1 MKYVTDKFKNKGDY
15 EDIKVFDKA
24 HDKDPDPE
32 KRTGCSF
39 DDFIA
44 LKGKKNIGEGMD
56 KIIAR
61 LADENTDLKGVIDIA
76 HFNDEKKLGSGKE
89 MVDKLT
95 DLISIFQR
103 PELDF
108 SKNKAE
114 GDDIIGDA
122 YEYLMRKFATES
134 GKSKGQFYTP
144 AEVSRILANVVGISR
159 CTDSSATVCDP
170 ACGSGSLLIR
180 AIDAAPFPIM
190 GYGQEKESTTAGL
203 AKMNAVLHRKAEI
216 TIKSGNTFSNPQYLD
231 KSDNSIL
238 ERFNYIVANPPFSM
252 KNWRD
257 GIAGKEYGRFEGY
270 GDMPPEKNGD
280 YAWLMHILKALKSNG
295 KAAVILPHGV
305 LFRGNAEA
313 TIREAIIKKHWI
325 KGIISLPAN
334 LFYGTGIAACV
345 LVIDKEGAAN
355 RQGIFMIDASHGYV
369 KDGNKNRLRER
380 DIYRIITTFNEQI
393 TTDPKYARFVLND
406 EIEKK
411 NEYNLNIT
419 RYIDSTDPEDIQDI
433 YAHIHGGIP
442 AVDIDGLK
450 KYWGVFPSLKTELLT
465 AISEKYYNLNVE
477 HENIRQTIYKNAEF
491 SEYGEKLDD
500 AFAAWKSKE
509 YPALS
514 TLDEDVSARELIAS
528 LAEAILIEFE
538 NLTLIDKYDVYQ
550 VLLAYWNEVMNDDV
564 SLIISEPDGYA
575 NARATDNI
583 EEEITSGKK
592 KGEMKITGWEG
603 RLIPKNIVIDAFF
616 REEKNAIEEAE
627 NVAAETESQLSDLIE
642 SADEDSSL
650 ADVAEN
656 GKVKAKDIEAKIAE
670 LTQHVETEETIEL
683 VNLLELL
690 PMQKKRL
697 QAYLVGHPLCK
708 SVVNEKGNVTKTA
721 IVDRLTII
729 RTVES
734 IPESLQEDVNQLK
747 EALELCGKVSE
758 YNKIVKDLYQ
768 ALDEKCRARYETLT
782 DDEILDLL
790 VNRKWFNSIFSGI
803 SDLYAAISHHLTNRI
818 IELAER
824 YESTLP
830 QLDQWFDVKTRG
842 LSSRAKAKLKEKWG
856 TMQKVYS
863 SRSRLEKVAWDIIQD
878 FNMKPRLMDGNGNAI
893 LVADGIPTACKYYE
907 IFQQMGFKK
916 CAIISS
922 YTPNKGE
929 LRTDTVSDEDDTET
943 FLKYET
949 YLKMLGLDPSNLPNA
964 GSVQAKV
971 EEFEKEAKRKFVEE
985 PANMK
990 LLIVVAVVTGFEFA
1004 FACIGKLC
1012 GRRQNFVSPFQKLL
1026 FGNGVSTDIV
1036 TSWLENGHLNLIDVV
1051 DITEG
1056 FQCT

>member
-1 MKYVTDKFKNKGDY
+1 MAVKKTHLYSSLWASCDKLRGGMDSSEYKDYILTLLFMKYVTDKYKNKGKY
-15 EDIKVFDKA
+15 EDIKVFDKE
-24 HDKDPDPE
+24 HDPEPDVE

-61 LADENTDLKGVIDIA
+61 LADENSELKGVIDIA
-76 HFNDEKKLGSGKE
+76 HFNDEKKIGTGKE

-108 SKNKAE
+108 SKNQAD

-144 AEVSRILANVVGISR
+144 AEVSRILADVVGISR
-159 CTDSSATVCDP
+159 CTDTNASVCDP

-216 TIKSGNTFSNPQYLD
+216 IIKGGKSTFSDPQYLD
-231 KSDNSIL
+231 ADDNSKL
-238 ERFNYIVANPPFSM
+238 QRFDYIVANPPFSM

-270 GDMPPEKNGD
+270 GDTPPEKNGD
-280 YAWLMHILKALKSNG
+280 YAWLMHILKALKNNG

-313 TIREAIIKKHWI
+313 TIRENIIKKHWI

-355 RQGIFMIDASHGYV
+355 RQGIFMIDASRGYV

-393 TTDPKYARFVLND
+393 TTDPKYARFVPND

-419 RYIDSTDPEDIQDI
+419 RYIDSTEPEDIQDI

-442 AVDIDGLK
+442 AVDIDGLS
-450 KYWGVFPSLKTELLT
+450 KYWDVFPSLKSELLSV
-465 AISEKYYNLNVE
+465 ISDKYYSLNVK

-491 SEYGEKLDD
+491 SEYGEKLDK
-500 AFAAWKSKE
+500 AFSAWKDKE
-509 YPALS
+509 YPVLS
-514 TLDEDVSARELIAS
+514 SLDEDVSARELIVS
-528 LAEAILIEFE
+528 LAVDILAEFE
-538 NLTLIDKYDVYQ
+538 HLTLIDKYDVYQ
-550 VLLAYWNEVMNDDV
+550 VLLVYWNEIMNDDV

-583 EEEITSGKK
+583 EEEITQGKN

-603 RLIPKNIVIDAFF
+603 RLIPKTIVIDTFF

-627 NVAAETESQLSDLIE
+627 NVVAETELQLSNLIE
-642 SADEDSSL
+642 SADEESAL

-656 GKVKAKDIEAKIAE
+656 GKVKAKDIEAKIDE
-670 LTQHVETEETIEL
+670 LTSTIETDETIEL
-683 VNLLELL
+683 EIIRTNLQLVNT
-690 PMQKKRL
+690 KKRL
-697 QAYLVGHPLCK
+697 EAYLLGHPLCK
-708 SVVNEKGNVTKTA
+708 SAVNENGRITKA
-721 IVDRLTII
+721 SIDFRLRII

-734 IPESLQEDVNQLK
+734 IPKSLQEDVDQLK
-747 EALELCGKVSE
+747 AALALCGKISE
-758 YNKIVKDLYQ
+758 YNKVVKELNK
-768 ALDEKCRARYETLT
+768 ALDERCRARYEILT
-782 DDEILDLL
+782 DEEIMDLL
-790 VNRKWFNSIFSGI
+790 VNRKWFDKIFIGI
-803 SDLYAAISHHLTNRI
+803 ANLYSEVSHFLTNRI
-818 IELAER
+818 IELGER
-824 YESTLP
+824 YENTLP
-830 QLDQWFDVKTRG
+830 EIERDTALYESKVK
-842 LSSRAKAKLKEKWG
+842 AH
-856 TMQKVYS
+856 
-863 SRSRLEKVAWDIIQD
+863 LE
-878 FNMKPRLMDGNGNAI
+878 R
-893 LVADGIPTACKYYE
+893 
-907 IFQQMGFKK
+907 MGFK
-916 CAIISS
+916 
-922 YTPNKGE
+922 
-929 LRTDTVSDEDDTET
+929 
-943 FLKYET
+943 
-949 YLKMLGLDPSNLPNA
+949 
-964 GSVQAKV
+964 
-971 EEFEKEAKRKFVEE
+971 
-985 PANMK
+985 
-990 LLIVVAVVTGFEFA
+990 
-1004 FACIGKLC
+1004 
-1012 GRRQNFVSPFQKLL
+1012 
-1026 FGNGVSTDIV
+1026 
-1036 TSWLENGHLNLIDVV
+1036 W
-1051 DITEG
+1051 
-1056 FQCT
+1056 

>member
-1 MKYVTDKFKNKGDY
+1 MAVKKTQLYASLWASCDKLRGGMDSSEYKDYILTLLFMKYVTDKFKNKGAY

-24 HDKDPDPE
+24 HDKDPDPD

-39 DDFIA
+39 DDFIV

-216 TIKSGNTFSNPQYLD
+216 TIKSGNTFSNPRYLD
-231 KSDNSIL
+231 KSDNSVL
-238 ERFNYIVANPPFSM
+238 ERFDYIVANPPFSM

-280 YAWLMHILKALKSNG
+280 YAWLMHILKALKNNG

-355 RQGIFMIDASHGYV
+355 RQGIFMIDASRGYV

-393 TTDPKYARFVLND
+393 TTDPKYARFVPND

-442 AVDIDGLK
+442 AVDIEGLS
-450 KYWGVFPSLKTELLT
+450 KYWEVFPSLKTELLS
-465 AISEKYYNLNVE
+465 AISEKYYSLNVE
-477 HENIRQTIYKNAEF
+477 HDNIRQTIYKNAEF
-491 SEYGEKLDD
+491 SEYGEKLDE
-500 AFAAWKSKE
+500 AFAAWKVKE
-509 YPALS
+509 YPGLAS
-514 TLDEDVSARELIAS
+514 LDEDVSARELIVN
-528 LAEAILIEFE
+528 LAEDILAEFE
-538 NLTLIDKYDVYQ
+538 HLTLIDKYDVYQ

-583 EEEITSGKK
+583 EEAITQGKN
-592 KGEMKITGWEG
+592 KGEMKVTGWEG
-603 RLIPKNIVIDAFF
+603 RLIPKSIVIDAFF

-627 NVAAETESQLSDLIE
+627 NVVAETESMLSDLIE
-642 SADEDSSL
+642 SAEEESAL
-650 ADVAEN
+650 ADVSEN
-656 GKVKAKDIEAKIAE
+656 GKVKAKDIEAKIDE
-670 LTQHVETEETIEL
+670 LTSTIETEETIEL
-683 VNLLELL
+683 EVIRMDLHLVNT
-690 PMQKKRL
+690 KKRL
-697 QAYLVGHPLCK
+697 ESYLLGHPLCRRA
-708 SVVNEKGNVTKTA
+708 VNENGKITKA
-721 IVDRLTII
+721 SIDFRLRII
-729 RTVES
+729 RTEECV
-734 IPESLQEDVNQLK
+734 PESLQDDVNQLK
-747 EALELCGKVSE
+747 AALELCGKISD
-758 YNKIVKDLYQ
+758 YNKVVKELNK
-768 ALDEKCRARYETLT
+768 ALDEKCRARYESLT
-782 DDEILDLL
+782 DEEILNLL
-790 VNRKWFNSIFSGI
+790 VNKKWFDSIFTGI
-803 SDLYAAISHHLTNRI
+803 ADLYAAISHRLTNRI
-818 IELAER
+818 VELAER
-824 YESTLP
+824 YENTLP
-830 QLDQWFDVKTRG
+830 ELDKTTTEYETKVK
-842 LSSRAKAKLKEKWG
+842 AH
-856 TMQKVYS
+856 
-863 SRSRLEKVAWDIIQD
+863 LE
-878 FNMKPRLMDGNGNAI
+878 R
-893 LVADGIPTACKYYE
+893 
-907 IFQQMGFKK
+907 MGFK
-916 CAIISS
+916 
-922 YTPNKGE
+922 
-929 LRTDTVSDEDDTET
+929 
-943 FLKYET
+943 
-949 YLKMLGLDPSNLPNA
+949 
-964 GSVQAKV
+964 
-971 EEFEKEAKRKFVEE
+971 
-985 PANMK
+985 
-990 LLIVVAVVTGFEFA
+990 
-1004 FACIGKLC
+1004 
-1012 GRRQNFVSPFQKLL
+1012 
-1026 FGNGVSTDIV
+1026 
-1036 TSWLENGHLNLIDVV
+1036 W
-1051 DITEG
+1051 
-1056 FQCT
+1056 

>member
-1 MKYVTDKFKNKGDY
+1 MAVKKTQLYASLWASCDKLRGGMDSSEYKDYILTLLFMKYVTDKFKNKGAY

-108 SKNKAE
+108 SRNKAE

-159 CTDSSATVCDP
+159 CTDTSATVCDP

-180 AIDAAPFPIM
+180 AIDAAPIPIM

-238 ERFNYIVANPPFSM
+238 ERFDYIVANPPFSM

-355 RQGIFMIDASHGYV
+355 RQGIFMIDASRGYV

-380 DIYRIITTFNEQI
+380 DIYRIITTFNQQI
-393 TTDPKYARFVLND
+393 TTDPKYARFIPND

-411 NEYNLNIT
+411 NGYNLNIT

-442 AVDIDGLK
+442 AVDIDGLS
-450 KYWGVFPSLKTELLT
+450 KYWEVFPSLKAELLT
-465 AISEKYYNLNVE
+465 AISEKYYSLNVE

-491 SEYGEKLDD
+491 SDYGEKLDE
-500 AFAAWKSKE
+500 AFAAWKAKE

-514 TLDEDVSARELIAS
+514 SLDEDVSARELIIS
-528 LAEAILIEFE
+528 LAEDILAEFE
-538 NLTLIDKYDVYQ
+538 HLTLIDKYDVYQ

-575 NARATDNI
+575 NARVTDNI
-583 EEEITSGKK
+583 EEEITQGKN
-592 KGEMKITGWEG
+592 KGEMKVTGWEG
-603 RLIPKNIVIDAFF
+603 RLIPKAIVIDTFF

-627 NVAAETESQLSDLIE
+627 NVVAETESQLSDLIE
-642 SADEDSSL
+642 SADEESAL

-656 GKVKAKDIEAKIAE
+656 GKVKTKDLEAKIEE
-670 LTQHVETEETIEL
+670 LTQYVETEETIEL
-683 VNLLELL
+683 ELLMDQL

-697 QAYLVGHPLCK
+697 QAYLVGHPRCK
-708 SVVNEKGNVTKTA
+708 SALTDKGTVNKSS
-721 IVDRLTII
+721 IMLRLLVI
-729 RTVES
+729 RTEEN
-734 IPESLQEDVNQLK
+734 IPESLQDDVNQLK
-747 EALELCGKVSE
+747 AALELCGMISD
-758 YNKIVKDLYQ
+758 YNKVVKDLNK
-768 ALDEKCRARYETLT
+768 ALDEKCRARYDSLT
-782 DDEILDLL
+782 HEEILELL
-790 VNRKWFNSIFSGI
+790 VNKKWFDSIFFGI
-803 SDLYAAISHHLTNRI
+803 ADLYAAISHHLTNRI
-818 IELAER
+818 IELADR
-824 YESTLP
+824 YEDTLP
-830 QLDQWFDVKTRG
+830 ELDKDTTENEAKVK
-842 LSSRAKAKLKEKWG
+842 SH
-856 TMQKVYS
+856 
-863 SRSRLEKVAWDIIQD
+863 LE
-878 FNMKPRLMDGNGNAI
+878 R
-893 LVADGIPTACKYYE
+893 
-907 IFQQMGFKK
+907 MGF
-916 CAIISS
+916 
-922 YTPNKGE
+922 E
-929 LRTDTVSDEDDTET
+929 
-943 FLKYET
+943 
-949 YLKMLGLDPSNLPNA
+949 
-964 GSVQAKV
+964 
-971 EEFEKEAKRKFVEE
+971 
-985 PANMK
+985 
-990 LLIVVAVVTGFEFA
+990 
-1004 FACIGKLC
+1004 
-1012 GRRQNFVSPFQKLL
+1012 
-1026 FGNGVSTDIV
+1026 
-1036 TSWLENGHLNLIDVV
+1036 W
-1051 DITEG
+1051 
-1056 FQCT
+1056 

>member
-1 MKYVTDKFKNKGDY
+1 
-15 EDIKVFDKA
+15 
-24 HDKDPDPE
+24 
-32 KRTGCSF
+32 
-39 DDFIA
+39 
-44 LKGKKNIGEGMD
+44 MD

-108 SKNKAE
+108 SRNKAE

-180 AIDAAPFPIM
+180 AVDAAPIPIM
-190 GYGQEKESTTAGL
+190 GFGQEKESTTAGL

-216 TIKSGNTFSNPQYLD
+216 IIKSGNTFSNPQYLD
-231 KSDNSIL
+231 RNDNSIL
-238 ERFNYIVANPPFSM
+238 ERFDYIVANPPFSM

-270 GDMPPEKNGD
+270 GDTPPEKNGD
-280 YAWLMHILKALKSNG
+280 YAWLMHILKALKTNG

-355 RQGIFMIDASHGYV
+355 RQGIFMIDASRGYV

-393 TTDPKYARFVLND
+393 TTDPKYARLVPND

-411 NEYNLNIT
+411 NGYNLNIT
-419 RYIDSTDPEDIQDI
+419 RYIDSIDPEDIQDI

-442 AVDIDGLK
+442 AVDIDSLS
-450 KYWGVFPSLKTELLT
+450 KYWDVFPSLKVELLT
-465 AISEKYYNLNVE
+465 AISEKYYSLNVE

-491 SEYGEKLDD
+491 SEYGEKLDE
-500 AFAAWKSKE
+500 AFAAWKTKE
-509 YPALS
+509 YPTLS
-514 TLDEDVSARELIAS
+514 SLDEDVSARELIVS
-528 LAEAILIEFE
+528 LAEDILAEFE
-538 NLTLIDKYDVYQ
+538 HLTLIDKYDVYQ

-583 EEEITSGKK
+583 EEEITQGKN
-592 KGEMKITGWEG
+592 KGEMKVTGWEG
-603 RLIPKNIVIDAFF
+603 RLIPKAIVIDAFF

-627 NVAAETESQLSDLIE
+627 NVVAETESLFSDLIE
-642 SADEDSSL
+642 SADEESAL

-656 GKVKAKDIEAKIAE
+656 GKVKAKDVEAKIEE

-683 VNLLELL
+683 DLLMNQL

-708 SVVNEKGNVTKTA
+708 SALTDKGTVNKSS
-721 IVDRLTII
+721 IMLRLLVI
-729 RTVES
+729 RTEES
-734 IPESLQEDVNQLK
+734 VPESLQDDVNQLRQ
-747 EALELCGKVSE
+747 ALDLCGKVSD
-758 YNKIVKDLYQ
+758 YNKVVKDLNK
-768 ALDEKCRARYETLT
+768 ALDEKCRARYDSLT
-782 DDEILDLL
+782 DEEILELL
-790 VNRKWFNSIFSGI
+790 VNKKWFDSIFAGI
-803 SDLYAAISHHLTNRI
+803 TDLYAAISHHLTNRI

-824 YESTLP
+824 YENTLP
-830 QLDQWFDVKTRG
+830 QLESDTTEYEAKVK
-842 LSSRAKAKLKEKWG
+842 SH
-856 TMQKVYS
+856 
-863 SRSRLEKVAWDIIQD
+863 LE
-878 FNMKPRLMDGNGNAI
+878 R
-893 LVADGIPTACKYYE
+893 
-907 IFQQMGFKK
+907 MGFKW
-916 CAIISS
+916 
-922 YTPNKGE
+922 E
-929 LRTDTVSDEDDTET
+929 
-943 FLKYET
+943 
-949 YLKMLGLDPSNLPNA
+949 
-964 GSVQAKV
+964 
-971 EEFEKEAKRKFVEE
+971 
-985 PANMK
+985 
-990 LLIVVAVVTGFEFA
+990 
-1004 FACIGKLC
+1004 
-1012 GRRQNFVSPFQKLL
+1012 
-1026 FGNGVSTDIV
+1026 
-1036 TSWLENGHLNLIDVV
+1036 
-1051 DITEG
+1051 
-1056 FQCT
+1056 

>member
-1 MKYVTDKFKNKGDY
+1 MAVKKTQLYASLWASCDKLRGGMDSSEYKDYILTLMFMKYVTDKFKNKGAY

-108 SKNKAE
+108 SRNKAE

-180 AIDAAPFPIM
+180 AIDAAPIPIM

-238 ERFNYIVANPPFSM
+238 ERFDYIVANPPFSM

-257 GIAGKEYGRFEGY
+257 GLKEYGRFEGY
-270 GDMPPEKNGD
+270 GDTPPEKNGD
-280 YAWLMHILKALKSNG
+280 YAWLMHILKTLKSNG

-355 RQGIFMIDASHGYV
+355 RQGIFMIDASRGYV

-393 TTDPKYARFVLND
+393 TTDPKYARFVPND

-442 AVDIDGLK
+442 AVDINSLS
-450 KYWGVFPSLKTELLT
+450 KYWDVFPSLKTELLT
-465 AISEKYYNLNVE
+465 AISEKYYSLNVE

-500 AFAAWKSKE
+500 AFAEWKTKE

-514 TLDEDVSARELIAS
+514 TLDEDVSAKELIVS
-528 LAEAILIEFE
+528 LAEDILAEFE
-538 NLTLIDKYDVYQ
+538 HLTLIDKYDVYQ

-627 NVAAETESQLSDLIE
+627 NVATETESQLLDLIE
-642 SADEDSSL
+642 SADEESAL

-656 GKVKAKDIEAKIAE
+656 GKVKVKDIEAKIAE

-683 VNLLELL
+683 EVILMDLHLVNT
-690 PMQKKRL
+690 KKRL
-697 QAYLVGHPLCK
+697 EAYLVGHPLCK
-708 SVVNEKGNVTKTA
+708 SAVNENGKITKSS
-721 IVDRLTII
+721 IEYRLSVI
-729 RTVES
+729 RTEES
-734 IPESLQEDVNQLK
+734 VPEDLQDDVNQLK
-747 EALELCGKVSE
+747 MALELSNKISE
-758 YNKIVKDLYQ
+758 YNKIVKELYQ

-782 DDEILDLL
+782 DEEIIDLL
-790 VNRKWFNSIFSGI
+790 VNRKWFDSIFSGI
-803 SDLYAAISHHLTNRI
+803 SDLYAAISHRLTNRI
-818 IELAER
+818 VELAER

-830 QLDQWFDVKTRG
+830 ELSTDTAEYETKVK
-842 LSSRAKAKLKEKWG
+842 SH
-856 TMQKVYS
+856 
-863 SRSRLEKVAWDIIQD
+863 LE
-878 FNMKPRLMDGNGNAI
+878 R
-893 LVADGIPTACKYYE
+893 
-907 IFQQMGFKK
+907 MGF
-916 CAIISS
+916 
-922 YTPNKGE
+922 E
-929 LRTDTVSDEDDTET
+929 
-943 FLKYET
+943 
-949 YLKMLGLDPSNLPNA
+949 
-964 GSVQAKV
+964 
-971 EEFEKEAKRKFVEE
+971 
-985 PANMK
+985 
-990 LLIVVAVVTGFEFA
+990 
-1004 FACIGKLC
+1004 
-1012 GRRQNFVSPFQKLL
+1012 
-1026 FGNGVSTDIV
+1026 
-1036 TSWLENGHLNLIDVV
+1036 W
-1051 DITEG
+1051 
-1056 FQCT
+1056 

>member
-1 MKYVTDKFKNKGDY
+1 
-15 EDIKVFDKA
+15 
-24 HDKDPDPE
+24 
-32 KRTGCSF
+32 
-39 DDFIA
+39 
-44 LKGKKNIGEGMD
+44 MD

-76 HFNDEKKLGSGKE
+76 YFNDEKKLGSGKE

-108 SKNKAE
+108 SRNKAE

-159 CTDSSATVCDP
+159 CTDTSATVCDP

-180 AIDAAPFPIM
+180 AIDAAPIPIM

-238 ERFNYIVANPPFSM
+238 ERFDYIVANPPFSM

-270 GDMPPEKNGD
+270 GDTPPEKNGD

-355 RQGIFMIDASHGYV
+355 RQGIFMIDASRGYV

-393 TTDPKYARFVLND
+393 TTDPKYARFVPND

-442 AVDIDGLK
+442 AVDIDSLS
-450 KYWGVFPSLKTELLT
+450 KYWEVFPSLKAELLT
-465 AISEKYYNLNVE
+465 AISDKYYSLNVE

-491 SEYGEKLDD
+491 SEYGEKLDE

-509 YPALS
+509 YSVLS
-514 TLDEDVSARELIAS
+514 ALDEDVSARELIVS
-528 LAEAILIEFE
+528 LAEDILAEFE
-538 NLTLIDKYDVYQ
+538 HLTLIDKYDVYQ

-583 EEEITSGKK
+583 EEEITQGKN
-592 KGEMKITGWEG
+592 KGEMKVTGWEG
-603 RLIPKNIVIDAFF
+603 RLIPKALVIDAFF

-627 NVAAETESQLSDLIE
+627 NVVAETESLLSDLVE
-642 SADEDSSL
+642 SADEESAL

-656 GKVKAKDIEAKIAE
+656 GKVKAKDLEAKIEE

-683 VNLLELL
+683 ELLMDQL

-697 QAYLVGHPLCK
+697 QAYLVGHPLCE
-708 SVVNEKGNVTKTA
+708 SALTEKGTVTKSS
-721 IVDRLTII
+721 IMLRLFII

-734 IPESLQEDVNQLK
+734 VPESLQDDVNQLRQ
-747 EALELCGKVSE
+747 ALDLCGKVSD
-758 YNKIVKDLYQ
+758 YNKIVKELNK
-768 ALDEKCRARYETLT
+768 ALDEKCRARYDSLT
-782 DDEILDLL
+782 NEEIIDLL
-790 VNRKWFNSIFSGI
+790 VNKKWFDSIFSGI
-803 SDLYAAISHHLTNRI
+803 ADLYAAISHCLTSRI

-824 YESTLP
+824 YENTLP
-830 QLDQWFDVKTRG
+830 ELDKDTTEYEAKVK
-842 LSSRAKAKLKEKWG
+842 SH
-856 TMQKVYS
+856 
-863 SRSRLEKVAWDIIQD
+863 LE
-878 FNMKPRLMDGNGNAI
+878 R
-893 LVADGIPTACKYYE
+893 
-907 IFQQMGFKK
+907 MGFKW
-916 CAIISS
+916 
-922 YTPNKGE
+922 E
-929 LRTDTVSDEDDTET
+929 
-943 FLKYET
+943 
-949 YLKMLGLDPSNLPNA
+949 
-964 GSVQAKV
+964 
-971 EEFEKEAKRKFVEE
+971 
-985 PANMK
+985 
-990 LLIVVAVVTGFEFA
+990 
-1004 FACIGKLC
+1004 
-1012 GRRQNFVSPFQKLL
+1012 
-1026 FGNGVSTDIV
+1026 
-1036 TSWLENGHLNLIDVV
+1036 
-1051 DITEG
+1051 
-1056 FQCT
+1056 

>member
-1 MKYVTDKFKNKGDY
+1 
-15 EDIKVFDKA
+15 
-24 HDKDPDPE
+24 
-32 KRTGCSF
+32 
-39 DDFIA
+39 
-44 LKGKKNIGEGMD
+44 MD

-76 HFNDEKKLGSGKE
+76 YFNDEKKLGSGKE

-108 SKNKAE
+108 SRNKAE

-159 CTDSSATVCDP
+159 CTDTSATVCDP

-180 AIDAAPFPIM
+180 AIDAAPIPIM

-238 ERFNYIVANPPFSM
+238 ERFDYIVANPPFSM

-270 GDMPPEKNGD
+270 GDTPPEKNGD

-355 RQGIFMIDASHGYV
+355 RQGIFMIDASRGYV

-393 TTDPKYARFVLND
+393 TTDPKYARFVPND

-442 AVDIDGLK
+442 AVDIDSLS
-450 KYWGVFPSLKTELLT
+450 KYWNVFPSLKAELLT
-465 AISEKYYNLNVE
+465 AISEKYYSLNVE

-491 SEYGEKLDD
+491 SEYGEKLDE

-509 YPALS
+509 YSVLS
-514 TLDEDVSARELIAS
+514 ALDEDVSARELIVS
-528 LAEAILIEFE
+528 LAEDILAEFE
-538 NLTLIDKYDVYQ
+538 HLTLIDKYDVYQ

-583 EEEITSGKK
+583 EEEITQGKN
-592 KGEMKITGWEG
+592 KGEMKVTGWEG
-603 RLIPKNIVIDAFF
+603 RLIPKALVIDAFF

-627 NVAAETESQLSDLIE
+627 NVVAETESLLSDLVE
-642 SADEDSSL
+642 SADEESAL

-656 GKVKAKDIEAKIAE
+656 GKVKAKDLEAKIEE

-683 VNLLELL
+683 ELLMDQL

-697 QAYLVGHPLCK
+697 QAYLVGHPLCE
-708 SVVNEKGNVTKTA
+708 SALTEKGTVTKSS
-721 IVDRLTII
+721 IMLRLFII

-734 IPESLQEDVNQLK
+734 VPESLQDDVNQLRQ
-747 EALELCGKVSE
+747 ALDLCGKVSD
-758 YNKIVKDLYQ
+758 YNKIVKELNK
-768 ALDEKCRARYETLT
+768 ALDEKCRARYDSLT
-782 DDEILDLL
+782 NEEIIDLL
-790 VNRKWFNSIFSGI
+790 VNKKWFDSIFSGI
-803 SDLYAAISHHLTNRI
+803 ADLYAAISHCLTSRI

-824 YESTLP
+824 YENTLP
-830 QLDQWFDVKTRG
+830 ELDKDTTEYEAKVK
-842 LSSRAKAKLKEKWG
+842 SH
-856 TMQKVYS
+856 
-863 SRSRLEKVAWDIIQD
+863 LE
-878 FNMKPRLMDGNGNAI
+878 R
-893 LVADGIPTACKYYE
+893 
-907 IFQQMGFKK
+907 MGFKW
-916 CAIISS
+916 
-922 YTPNKGE
+922 E
-929 LRTDTVSDEDDTET
+929 
-943 FLKYET
+943 
-949 YLKMLGLDPSNLPNA
+949 
-964 GSVQAKV
+964 
-971 EEFEKEAKRKFVEE
+971 
-985 PANMK
+985 
-990 LLIVVAVVTGFEFA
+990 
-1004 FACIGKLC
+1004 
-1012 GRRQNFVSPFQKLL
+1012 
-1026 FGNGVSTDIV
+1026 
-1036 TSWLENGHLNLIDVV
+1036 
-1051 DITEG
+1051 
-1056 FQCT
+1056 